1 MADTP
6 TTVVCTDL
14 IAAKGTKLW
23 MSATAPTPFDV
34 TGYDALTWTEIGA
47 VESIGEFG
55 PEASIG
61 TYTPL
66 GTGVACKFMGTT
78 DNGELS
84 LTIAKTDDTS
94 LATYIGKQG
103 DATSTAFK
111 IELSNVG
118 TTTPGHTVP
127 AKHLRYMFMGLVKS
141 AKVSIGTGDDVVKIT
156 SSIVLNGAFV
166 EGAPADSAA

>member
-23 MSATAPTPFDV
+23 MSATAPTTFDV

-84 LTIAKTDDTS
+84 LTIAKTDDTA
-94 LATYIGKQG
+94 LATFIGKQG

-111 IELSNVG
+111 IELSAG
-118 TTTPGHTVP
+118 TT
-127 AKHLRYMFMGLVKS
+127 KKLRYMFMGLVKS